1 MPRLLQTPKDPGL
14 IYDVG
19 LHHGQDTNFY
29 LKKGFRVIAFEADPS
44 NAAFCRARFS
54 DAIAEGRLTIVEGAI
69 TEDAEKNGIKTVKF
83 YRNEDHSLWGSTSE
97 DWAARNKVMGT
108 TNETILVPAVDFARC
123 IEEFGVPYYL
133 KADIVGSET
142 ICLRALAKF
151 ENKPDHISIRSEK
164 LVFSNL
170 EYEFDLLEGLGYDRF
185 KTVKQDFDDLV
196 PVIDGQPFRFEEGAS
211 GPFGMESAGAWR
223 SRQDAIREY
232 KRIFIK
238 YWLFGDYSYLI
249 QTERGKR
256 LIAQLERLTRRS
268 IPGWYDTH
276 AVHSTVEEERPHAAA
291 PARSSGSLK
300 EQSAWLL
307 IAKVVGFAFS
317 FMLPLI
323 IVRHLTQEAVGHYR
337 EAFQVIMNATTIL
350 PMGVS
355 MSAYYFLARET
366 PERRGAAILNIL
378 LFNFVVGGL
387 ACLALNIYPQLLGD
401 LFQADELT
409 ALSPKIG
416 VIIWIWIFSTFLE
429 TVAIANQEARVATA
443 FIVLSSFSK
452 TLLMGAA
459 VFTFGTVE
467 AFMYAAMVQGTLQT
481 CLLIYYL
488 RSRFPGFWRGFS
500 VGFLREQLV
509 YALPFGIAAIV
520 WIAQNDIHN
529 YFVGY
534 KFSSA
539 DFAIYAYGCFEIPLM
554 TMLAESV
561 TSVLIPRMNALQQ
574 SGDRDEMVR
583 LTLRSMQKLAFF
595 YFPIYVFL
603 MITANTFIITLFTQK
618 YEASA
623 SIFVINLTLLP
634 LSVLITDPIVRS
646 YKELGRMFLLT
657 RVLVLS
663 GLIGVLYYGLSY
675 FGMRG
680 MIASAVGAIIVEKCV
695 TETLVFR
702 KLGVGLKDLPL
713 LKDVAKTAIISL
725 MAGVVT
731 YVVYSNLNEY
741 LMGVGEKLAADT
753 FATSKLSTLDFV
765 GGGLVLFVSACVF
778 APIYLVAANFWGL
791 VEEDEKR
798 SIKNLLRLGSP
809 RRPIPAAETR

>member
-1 MPRLLQTPKDPGL
+1 MPNLLQTPKDPHL

-19 LHHGQDTNFY
+19 LHHGQDTDHY
-29 LKKGFRVIAFEADPS
+29 LRKGFRVIAFEADPQ
-44 NAAFCRARFS
+44 NAAFCRKRFAE
-54 DAIAEGRLTIVEGAI
+54 AIADNRLTIVEGAI
-69 TEDAEKNGIKTVKF
+69 TENAAAEGIETVRF
-83 YRNEDHSLWGSTSE
+83 YRNENHSLWGSTSE

-108 TNETILVPAVDFARC
+108 TNETIAVQAVDFGKC
-123 IEEFGVPYYL
+123 IEQYGVPHYL

-142 ICLRALAKF
+142 ICLRALTKF
-151 ENKPDHISIRSEK
+151 ENKPDYISIRSEK
-164 LVFSNL
+164 LIFGNL
-170 EYEFDLLEGLGYDRF
+170 EYEFDLLEQLGYDRF
-185 KTVKQDFDDLV
+185 KAVKQDFDDLR
-196 PVIDGQPFRFEEGAS
+196 PVIGGEAYSFEEGAS
-211 GPFGMESAGAWR
+211 GPFGAETKGTWK
-223 SRQDAIREY
+223 SRLDTIRDY
-232 KRIFIK
+232 KRIFVK

-249 QTERGKR
+249 QTEKGKR
-256 LIAQLERLTRRS
+256 FIARMERITRRS

-276 AVHSTVEEERPHAAA
+276 AVHSSFHEDPQDRTA
-291 PARSSGSLK
+291 PTQTASLK

-307 IAKVVGFAFS
+307 IAKIIGFSFS

-323 IVRHLTQEAVGHYR
+323 IVRHLTQDAVGHYR

-355 MSAYYFLARET
+355 MSAFYFLARET
-366 PERRGAAILNIL
+366 PQRRGAAIFNIL
-378 LFNFVVGGL
+378 LFNFIVGGA
-387 ACLALNIYPQLLGD
+387 ACLVLNAFPQLLGN

-409 ALSPKIG
+409 QLSPKIG

-443 FIVLSSFSK
+443 FIVISSFSK
-452 TLLMGAA
+452 TVLMGAA
-459 VFTFGTVE
+459 VFAFGTVE
-467 AFMYAAMVQGTLQT
+467 AFMYAAMVQGVLQT
-481 CLLIYYL
+481 VLLFYYL
-488 RSRFPGFWRGFS
+488 TSRFPGFWRGFS
-500 VGFLREQLV
+500 LGFMREQLV

-561 TSVLIPRMNALQQ
+561 TSVLIPRMNTLQQ
-574 SGDRDEMVR
+574 AGDRDEMIR

-634 LSVLITDPIVRS
+634 LSILITDPIVRS

-657 RVLVLS
+657 RILVLTA
-663 GLIGVLYYGLSY
+663 LVAVLYAGLGS
-675 FGMRG
+675 FGLRG
-680 MIASAVGAIIVEKCV
+680 MIASSVGAIILEKCI
-695 TETLVFR
+695 TEALVFR
-702 KLGVGLKDLPL
+702 KLGIRLKDLSL
-713 LKDVAKTAIISL
+713 LKDVGKTAVISL
-725 MAGVVT
+725 VAGAAT
-731 YVVYSNLNEY
+731 YVVYANVHGH
-741 LMGVGEKLAADT
+741 LMLTGEQMAAEIFGTD
-753 FATSKLSTLDFV
+753 KLSTLDFV
-765 GGGLVLFVSACVF
+765 GGGLVLLVSAAVF
-778 APIYLVAANFWGL
+778 VPIYLIAANFWGL
-791 VEEDEKR
+791 IEDGEKQSVR
-798 SIKNLLRLGSP
+798 NVLRRFMP
-809 RRPIPAAETR
+809 RRTVAVAETR

>member
-1 MPRLLQTPKDPGL
+1 MPNLLQTPKVSDL

-19 LHHGQDTNFY
+19 LHHGQDTDYY
-29 LKKGFRVIAFEADPS
+29 LRKGFRVVAFEADPH
-44 NAAFCRARFS
+44 NAEFCRARFA
-54 DAIAEGRLTIVEGAI
+54 DAISDGRLTIVEGAI
-69 TEDAEKNGIKTVKF
+69 TENASDKGVATVKF

-108 TNETILVPAVDFARC
+108 TNETITVQAVDLVKC
-123 IEEFGVPYYL
+123 IKQFGVPHYL

-151 ENKPDHISIRSEK
+151 ENKPDYLSIRSEK

-170 EYEFDLLEGLGYDRF
+170 EYEFELMQHLGYERF
-185 KTVKQDFDDLV
+185 KAVKQDFEMQR
-196 PVIDGQPFRFEEGAS
+196 PVIGEETYAFEEGAS
-211 GPFGMESAGAWR
+211 GPFGEESEGGWKNCADTIG
-223 SRQDAIREY
+223 DY

-256 LIAQLERLTRRS
+256 FISRLERLTRRS

-276 AVHSTVEEERPHAAA
+276 AVHSSVHPSSQGVVLPTERA
-291 PARSSGSLK
+291 SLK

-307 IAKVVGFAFS
+307 IAKVIGFGFS

-323 IVRHLTQEAVGHYR
+323 IVRHLTQESVGHYR

-366 PERRGAAILNIL
+366 PERRGAAIFNIL
-378 LFNFVVGGL
+378 LFNFFVGGA
-387 ACLALNIYPQLLGD
+387 ACLILNLFPQLLGN
-401 LFQADELT
+401 LFQTEELT
-409 ALSPKIG
+409 QLSPKIG

-443 FIVLSSFSK
+443 FIVVSSFSK

-459 VFTFGTVE
+459 VFAFGTVE
-467 AFMYAAMVQGTLQT
+467 AFMYAAIVQGVLQT
-481 CLLIYYL
+481 FLLLNYI
-488 RSRFPGFWRGFS
+488 RSRFPRFWSGFS
-500 VGFLREQLV
+500 VKFMREQLV

-539 DFAIYAYGCFEIPLM
+539 DFAIYAYGCFEIPLL

-561 TSVLIPRMNALQQ
+561 TSVLIPRMNTLQQ
-574 SGDRDEMVR
+574 AGDREEMIR

-623 SIFVINLTLLP
+623 SIFIINLTLLP

-657 RVLVLS
+657 RVLVLAA
-663 GLIGVLYYGLSY
+663 LIAVLYYGLGY
-675 FGMRG
+675 FGLQG
-680 MIASAVGAIIVEKCV
+680 MIASAVGAIILEKCI

-702 KLGVGLKDLPL
+702 KLGIGLKDLPL
-713 LKDVAKTAIISL
+713 LKNVGKTAVTSVA
-725 MAGVVT
+725 AGAVT
-731 YVVYSNLNEY
+731 YVVYSNTHAY
-741 LMGVGEKLAADT
+741 LMRAGEQFAADT
-753 FATSKLSTLDFV
+753 LGTEKLSTLDFV
-765 GGGLVLFVSACVF
+765 GGGVVLMACAGVFVPV
-778 APIYLVAANFWGL
+778 YLLAANFWGL
-791 VEEDEKR
+791 IEENEKVAL
-798 SIKNLLRLGSP
+798 KNVIGRLVP
-809 RRPIPAAETR
+809 RRTMPITETR